1 MFRQLIL
8 KPDVRKAEVLGAVK
22 KDRTQSKAVRMK
34 EKAKA
39 LKKLK
44 VIKENGDI
52 SEEDNKMVEYLLKGI
67 NVVLLNSKADLRM
80 AGDTG
85 NELKACLE
93 SEM

>member
-1 MFRQLIL
+1 M
-8 KPDVRKAEVLGAVK
+8 GAVK